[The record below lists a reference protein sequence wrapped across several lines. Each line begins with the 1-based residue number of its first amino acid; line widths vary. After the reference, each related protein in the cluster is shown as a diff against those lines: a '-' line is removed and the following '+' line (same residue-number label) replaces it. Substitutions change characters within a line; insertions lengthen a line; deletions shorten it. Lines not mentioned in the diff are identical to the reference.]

1 MGGKNKS
8 METTG
13 SPILFPLGCLLIGA
27 AVGTLAWSAQGD
39 FSGWLSYLERDLT
52 DKLRRLRAP
61 THNLHRYVVVWLSAT
76 AANFVVFWLVLESP
90 IFAVLLSVFLLCGP
104 WYLLRRMAQRRR
116 QKIEDQLAD
125 AMVMLANAVRAGLS
139 LAQSMDVLAAQCPSP
154 INHEF
159 RQIVGEYNM
168 GKPLE
173 QTLQEA
179 RTRLRSENFAL
190 FAAAMMASHESGGR
204 LNEIVERIALAVLE
218 MQRLERKVQAE
229 TAQARKS
236 AVYMAIAPALI
247 LVVYYFVDADST
259 MRLFTEPMGHLIL
272 AAAVVLDVVAYL
284 WARVLLSPD
293 I

>member
-1 MGGKNKS
+1 V
-8 METTG
+8 EPTG
-13 SPILFPLGCLLIGA
+13 NPILIPVGCLLIGA
-27 AVGTLAWSAQGD
+27 AVGTLAWSAQAD
-39 FSGWLSYLERDLT
+39 FSGWLVYIERDLAE
-52 DKLRRLRAP
+52 KLRRLRVPAQ
-61 THNLHRYVVVWLSAT
+61 NLHRYVVAWLSVT

-90 IFAVLLSVFLLCGP
+90 VFAILLSAFLLCGP
-104 WYLLRRMAQRRR
+104 WYFLRRMSQRRR
-116 QKIEDQLAD
+116 QKLEDQLAD

-139 LAQSMDVLAAQCPSP
+139 LAQAMDVLAAQCPVP

-173 QTLQEA
+173 QTLDEA

-190 FAAAMMASHESGGR
+190 FAAAMMVSHQSGGR
-204 LNEIVERIALAVLE
+204 LNEIVERIAQAVLE

-236 AVYMAIAPALI
+236 AVYMAIAPLFI
-247 LVVYYFVDADST
+247 LVVYYFVDPEST
-259 MRLFTEPMGHLIL
+259 MRLFSEPMGHLIL

-284 WARVLLSPD
+284 WARFILSPD

>member
-1 MGGKNKS
+1 MD

-13 SPILFPLGCLLIGA
+13 NPVLSLFGCLLMGA
-27 AVGTLAWSAQGD
+27 AAGTAAWSARED
-39 FSGWLSYLERDLT
+39 FPGWLAYLERDLA

-61 THNLHRYVVVWLSAT
+61 VHNAHRYVVAWLSAIV
-76 AANFVVFWLVLESP
+76 AVFLTVCLVLESP
-90 IFAVLLSVFLLCGP
+90 VFAVLISVFLFCGP
-104 WYLLRRMAQRRR
+104 WYVLRRAAQRRR

-139 LAQSMDVLAAQCPSP
+139 LAQAMDVLAAQCPSP
-154 INHEF
+154 INFEF

-173 QTLQEA
+173 QTLTEA
-179 RTRLRSENFAL
+179 RGRLQSENFAL
-190 FAAAMMASHESGGR
+190 FAAAMMASHQSGGR
-204 LNEIVERIALAVLE
+204 LNEIVERIAQSVVE
-218 MQRLERKVQAE
+218 MQRLERKVQSE

-247 LVVYYFVDADST
+247 LVGYYFIDTEST
-259 MRLFTEPMGHLIL
+259 MRLLQEPMGHLIL
-272 AAAVVLDVVAYL
+272 AAAVVLDVAAYF
-284 WARVLLSPD
+284 WARVILSPD

>member
-1 MGGKNKS
+1 

-13 SPILFPLGCLLIGA
+13 SPILCPLGCLLMGA
-27 AVGTLAWSAQGD
+27 AVSTLAWSVRAD
-39 FSGWLSYLERDLT
+39 FPRWLDYLERDLAE
-52 DKLRRLRAP
+52 KLRRLRVP
-61 THNLHRYVVVWLSAT
+61 THNLHRYVVAWLSVT
-76 AANFVVFWLVLESP
+76 AVNFVVFCLVLENP
-90 IFAVLLSVFLLCGP
+90 VFAVLLSVFLLCGP
-104 WYLLRRMAQRRR
+104 WYLLRRMAQQRR

-154 INHEF
+154 INFEF

-190 FAAAMMASHESGGR
+190 FAAAMMASHQSGGR
-204 LNEIVERIALAVLE
+204 LNEIVERIAQAVLE
-218 MQRLERKVQAE
+218 MQRLERKVRAE

-236 AVYMAIAPALI
+236 AVYMAIAPLLI
-247 LVVYYFVDADST
+247 LVVYYFVDPEST
-259 MRLFTEPMGHLIL
+259 MRLFREPMGHLIL
-272 AAAVVLDVVAYL
+272 AAAVVLDVVAYF
-284 WARVLLSPD
+284 WARVILSPD

>member
-1 MGGKNKS
+1 M

-13 SPILFPLGCLLIGA
+13 SPILFPLGCLLMGL
-27 AVGTLAWSAQGD
+27 AVGTVAWSAQGEYSRALA
-39 FSGWLSYLERDLT
+39 FVERDLT

-61 THNLHRYVVVWLSAT
+61 THKVHSYLVAWLGLT
-76 AANFVVFWLVLESP
+76 AVIFLGFWLVLESP
-90 IFAVLLSVFLLCGP
+90 IFAVMFSVFLLCGP
-104 WYLLRRMAQRRR
+104 WYMLRRMAQQRR

-139 LAQSMDVLAAQCPSP
+139 LAQAMDVLASQCPSP

-173 QTLQEA
+173 QTLEEA
-179 RTRLRSENFAL
+179 RARLRSENFAL
-190 FAAAMMASHESGGR
+190 FAAAMMASHQSGGR
-204 LNEIVERIALAVLE
+204 LNEIVERIAQSVLE
-218 MQRLERKVQAE
+218 LQRLERKVQSE

-236 AVYMAIAPALI
+236 AVYMAIAPVLI
-247 LVVYYFVDADST
+247 LVVYYFVAPEST
-259 MRLFTEPMGHLIL
+259 VQLFTEPFGHVLL
-272 AAAVVLDVVAYL
+272 ATAVVLNVLAYF
-284 WARVLLSPD
+284 WARFILSPD

>member
-1 MGGKNKS
+1 
-8 METTG
+8 METD
-13 SPILFPLGCLLIGA
+13 PILAPLGCLLVGM
-27 AVGTLAWSAQGD
+27 AVSTFAWSAEGELARALA
-39 FSGWLSYLERDLT
+39 FIERDLA

-61 THNLHRYVVVWLSAT
+61 TANLRGYIIAWLSFT
-76 AANFVVFWLVLESP
+76 GANFLLFWLYVGSP
-90 IFAVLLSVFLLCGP
+90 TFAVLISAFLLCGP

-125 AMVMLANAVRAGLS
+125 AMVMLANSVRAGLS

-154 INHEF
+154 INFEF

-179 RTRLRSENFAL
+179 RVRLRSENFAL
-190 FAAAMMASHESGGR
+190 FAAAMMASHQSGGK
-204 LNEIVERIALAVLE
+204 LNEIVERIAQSVLE
-218 MQRLERKVQAE
+218 LQRLERKVQSE

-236 AVYMAIAPALI
+236 AVYMAIAPAFI
-247 LVVYYFVDADST
+247 LVVYYFVDPIST
-259 MRLFTEPMGHLIL
+259 MRLFTEPMGHLML
-272 AAAVVLDVVAYL
+272 AAAVVMDVSAYL
-284 WARVLLSPD
+284 WARMILSPD

>member
-1 MGGKNKS
+1 

-13 SPILFPLGCLLIGA
+13 SPILCPLGCLLMGA
-27 AVGTLAWSAQGD
+27 AVGTAVWSVRADFPGWIGYVEGDLA
-39 FSGWLSYLERDLT
+39 
-52 DKLRRLRAP
+52 DKLRRLRVP

-76 AANFVVFWLVLESP
+76 AANFLLFWLVLESP
-90 IFAVLLSVFLLCGP
+90 VFAVLLSVFLLCGP
-104 WYLLRRMAQRRR
+104 WYVLRRMAQRRR
-116 QKIEDQLAD
+116 QKLEDQLAD

-154 INHEF
+154 INYEF

-179 RTRLRSENFAL
+179 RTRLRSENFDL
-190 FAAAMMASHESGGR
+190 FAAAMMASHQSGGR
-204 LNEIVERIALAVLE
+204 LNEIVERIAVAVLE

-236 AVYMAIAPALI
+236 AVYMAIAPVFI
-247 LVVYYFVDADST
+247 LVVYYFVDPKST
-259 MRLFTEPMGHLIL
+259 MDLFHEPMGHLIL
-272 AAAVVLDVVAYL
+272 AAAVVFDVVAYF
-284 WARVLLSPD
+284 WARVILSPD

>member
-1 MGGKNKS
+1 M
-8 METTG
+8 G
-13 SPILFPLGCLLIGA
+13 SPILVPLGCLLMGA
-27 AVGTLAWSAQGD
+27 AVGTLAWSARGD
-39 FSGWLSYLERDLT
+39 FSRWLDHLERDLA

-61 THNLHRYVVVWLSAT
+61 THNLHRYVVIWLSAT
-76 AANFVVFWLVLESP
+76 ATNFVVFWIVLESP
-90 IFAVLLSVFLLCGP
+90 VFAVLLTVFLLCGP
-104 WYLLRRMAQRRR
+104 WYLLRRMAERRR

-173 QTLQEA
+173 QTLVEA

-190 FAAAMMASHESGGR
+190 FAAAMMASHQSGGR
-204 LNEIVERIALAVLE
+204 LNEIVERIAQAVLE
-218 MQRLERKVQAE
+218 MQRLERKVQSE

-236 AVYMAIAPALI
+236 AVYMSIAPALI
-247 LVVYYFVDADST
+247 LVVYYFVDPDST

-272 AAAVVLDVVAYL
+272 AAAVVLDVVAYF
-284 WARVLLSPD
+284 WARWILSPD